1 MALYWG
7 VTPIPFEPRE
17 STDLMFAAAEKYL
30 EKAGICGR
38 GEGVVMVA
46 GVPPNRQAA
55 TNLVKL
61 HVIGERL
68 KFPPRRGG

>member
-1 MALYWG
+1 
-7 VTPIPFEPRE
+7 
-17 STDLMFAAAEKYL
+17 
-30 EKAGICGR
+30 
-38 GEGVVMVA
+38 MVA